1 LGNVAKKQPYSSAQ
15 TTSRFY
21 FECSGNRLPF
31 RKFADSSPAVS
42 ALAQSCKITA
52 LKSALTKTKNLKLL
66 QSTLTKKIAGRVS
79 HICFAVVAQ
88 HPRFR
93 IAFGPDED
101 SG

>member
-1 LGNVAKKQPYSSAQ
+1 LGNVAKKQPCSTPQ
-15 TTSRFY
+15 TTRQFY

-31 RKFADSSPAVS
+31 RDFANSSPAVS

-52 LKSALTKTKNLKLL
+52 LKSALAKTKNLKP
-66 QSTLTKKIAGRVS
+66 TAINTYKKIVRRVS

-88 HPRFR
+88 YPRFR